1 MPEGPELKRSRDEIR
16 DIILGR
22 KIHHMSPTGEG
33 RYRTTLPAGYKSA
46 FELLPLTVEG
56 VDTKGKFMWWTLR
69 SGERKLFMWCT
80 YGMSG
85 QWSPRHRKHTAF
97 IVEHDGGRLHF
108 VDQRRFGTLKFV
120 EYESEHEAKLQSLG
134 PDVLGD
140 PPVALEIFAERILRK
155 PSRNIGET
163 LMDQTCVSGV
173 GNYLRAEILWASRV
187 SPWRQV
193 ADLTAAEVLTLHENT
208 LSICRA
214 SYESGGS
221 TLYTFE
227 GVDGEPGEYGDR
239 FAVYGRSTDAEGN
252 EVVRESDGD
261 GRTVHWSP
269 SRQK

>member
-16 DIILGR
+16 DILLGK
-22 KIHHMSPTGEG
+22 KIHHMSPTGDG
-33 RYRTTLPAGYKSA
+33 RYRSVPPVGYREA
-46 FELLPLTVEG
+46 FELLPLEVEG

-69 SGERKLFMWCT
+69 SGGRRVYMWCT

-85 QWSPRHRKHTAF
+85 QWSPRHKKHTAF
-97 IVEHDGGRLHF
+97 IVEHDAGRLHF
-108 VDQRRFGTLKFV
+108 VDPRRFGTLKFV
-120 EYESEHEAKLQSLG
+120 EDERDHTAKLRSLG

-140 PPVALEIFAERILRK
+140 PPVALELFAERLLLK
-155 PSRNIGET
+155 PSRNIAET
-163 LMDQTCVSGV
+163 LMDQTCISGV
-173 GNYLRAEILWASRV
+173 GNYLRAEILWTSRV

-193 ADLTAAEVLTLHENT
+193 ADLTAEEVVRIHDAS

-221 TLYTFE
+221 TLYTYE
-227 GVDGEPGEYGDR
+227 GVDGEPGGYGSR
-239 FAVYGRSTDAEGN
+239 FAVYGRSTDAEGG
-252 EVVRESDGD
+252 EVERRTDGD